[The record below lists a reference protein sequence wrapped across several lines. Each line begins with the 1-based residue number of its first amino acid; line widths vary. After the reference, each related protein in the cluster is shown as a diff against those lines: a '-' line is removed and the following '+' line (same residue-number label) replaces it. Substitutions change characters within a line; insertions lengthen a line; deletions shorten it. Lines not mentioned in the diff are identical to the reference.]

1 MTQQETRRRADQRG
15 FSLADMTVAV
25 GFVAVAA
32 MTLLPNIGK
41 LTARYRVN
49 DAARRMEAVM
59 QFARMKAIG
68 ERTNVVVQFTP
79 GGWNIYGDADR
90 DAIRDSNE
98 GYYLL
103 EPSVLPERTLY
114 QYPVLQGGGTNTA
127 DASSLATVG
136 CRCVSF
142 QPSGLIKNT
151 TGTLSRTLSL
161 QNGSEFRQVT
171 LSNAGAVT
179 IQKWNVGLQ
188 SWQ

>member
-1 MTQQETRRRADQRG
+1 MTKQEVRRRAEERG

-25 GFVAVAA
+25 GFMAVAA
-32 MTLLPNIGK
+32 MTVLPNVGK

-79 GGWNIYGDADR
+79 GGWNIYSDADR
-90 DAIRDSNE
+90 DAIRDSIE
-98 GYYLL
+98 GYLLL

-114 QYPVLQGGGTNTA
+114 QYPALNGGGTNQA
-127 DASSLATVG
+127 EASSLASVG
-136 CRCVSF
+136 CRCLSF
-142 QPSGLIKNT
+142 QSNGLIRNT
-151 TGTLSRTLSL
+151 TGTLSRALAL

-171 LSNAGAVT
+171 VSNAGAVT
-179 IQKWNVGLQ
+179 IQKWNVGGQ
-188 SWQ
+188 RWE